1 VETEQAAATITGLGA
16 GEVNTSLPSASAP
29 LTIPTVTPVD
39 TRGAGSGAGAPG
51 GVQPVTSPNSLTTTT
66 PPSVPVV
73 TPASLTVPAPVST
86 LSSIP
91 TWAWVLGGV
100 AIAGIIGAIIWAAT
114 RETGGAPALKENPLP
129 RTWKRKKN
137 GRKSQERRR
146 RYR

>member
-1 VETEQAAATITGLGA
+1 MDQVGLGA
-16 GEVNTSLPSASAP
+16 GGNSEATQIVEPYTAPRSLP
-29 LTIPTVTPVD
+29 
-39 TRGAGSGAGAPG
+39 
-51 GVQPVTSPNSLTTTT
+51 TTTS
-66 PPSVPVV
+66 PSVPVAAPA

-114 RETGGAPALKENPLP
+114 RETGAPASKENPLP
-129 RTWKRKKN
+129 RTWKRKK
-137 GRKSQERRR
+137 GSRRSQERRR

>member
-1 VETEQAAATITGLGA
+1 MDQVGLGA
-16 GEVNTSLPSASAP
+16 GGISEATQIVEPYIPSGPA
-29 LTIPTVTPVD
+29 PVD

-51 GVQPVTSPNSLTTTT
+51 GVQPVTAPSSLTTTT
-66 PPSVPVV
+66 PASAPIAAPA

-114 RETGGAPALKENPLP
+114 QSSSSGGASKPNPIP
-129 RTWKRKKN
+129 QTWKRKK
-137 GRKSQERRR
+137 GSRRSQERRR

>member
-1 VETEQAAATITGLGA
+1 MDQVGLGA
-16 GEVNTSLPSASAP
+16 GGISEATQIVEPYIPSGP
-29 LTIPTVTPVD
+29 VPVD
-39 TRGAGSGAGAPG
+39 TRGAGSGAGASG
-51 GVQPVTSPNSLTTTT
+51 GVQPVTTPSSLTTTT
-66 PPSVPVV
+66 PASAPIAAPA

-114 RETGGAPALKENPLP
+114 RETGAPASKENPLP
-129 RTWKRKKN
+129 RTWKRKK
-137 GRKSQERRR
+137 GSRRSQERRR